1 MRRFVVVR
9 IVSLLPTLLGVSL
22 AVFLMVRLIPGT
34 VVDQIIG
41 TEGTYSAETVRA
53 LRAFFGLDAPL
64 HVQYGRW
71 LWSALHGDL
80 GTSWRTG
87 LPVLQMIL
95 SRLQVTAELTIGAM
109 IVAS

>member
-53 LRAFFGLDAPL
+53 LRAVFALDGAAGGSGEELEKGIAGAPDDPEPPPGD
-64 HVQYGRW
+64 GR
-71 LWSALHGDL
+71 ADHRRHDRRPARRRAPG
-80 GTSWRTG
+80 
-87 LPVLQMIL
+87 
-95 SRLQVTAELTIGAM
+95 
-109 IVAS
+109 